1 MLGTVRGSTKGVN
14 PKGGRGRKPRG
25 LGRHE
30 RLELVD
36 ESMDDAMHDAM
47 NHAMNDA
54 MSWVDFDDESQI
66 SASTAMLPKR
76 ELCLDIEDSRP
87 RGSKPSKKGS
97 KPSRKAGRRQ
107 RNKGATR
114 PRDAVVRNT
123 HGHHSCA

>member
-1 MLGTVRGSTKGVN
+1 MRGSTKGVN
-14 PKGGRGRKPRG
+14 PKGGRGRQPRG

-36 ESMDDAMHDAM
+36 ESMDDAMNDAM

-76 ELCLDIEDSRP
+76 ELCLDIEDSSP

-97 KPSRKAGRRQ
+97 KASKKGRKAPKKQGSNSPKRCRS
-107 RNKGATR
+107 
-114 PRDAVVRNT
+114 P
-123 HGHHSCA
+123 